1 MGCRFQVAVSE
12 SHRVGPSQSH
22 GKLQCLSIQLTA
34 NRAKMSDP
42 IWYYARGESEQGPIS
57 FAQIKA
63 LAATGALRRDDL
75 VWKEGMD
82 SWLPASD
89 VEELFPNGKKKS
101 KEVVKK
107 TAPGTKENGNSTPRP
122 KVSRPALPA
131 DVDMAQVIRSVGRGL
146 VVLGVLIVLMSRG
159 CDSLG
164 VRKVA
169 RLQALA
175 DTAESDFQRSWD
187 RAKSL
192 LEDEQTSLSERTDLN
207 NVEQQRLNNLPA
219 EMKKLERE
227 KKDEQRQLRRSKWAG
242 FQIAAEDAESSNR
255 IWGYWRLIGF
265 LFGTMVLAVGLLF
278 VTPTTE
284 GPERWICLVMLTVIL
299 YSVYTSDSVWGGSF

>member
-1 MGCRFQVAVSE
+1 MTE
-12 SHRVGPSQSH
+12 S
-22 GKLQCLSIQLTA
+22 
-34 NRAKMSDP
+34 

-57 FAQIKA
+57 TAQIKA

-75 VWKEGMD
+75 VWKEGMEN
-82 SWLPASD
+82 WLPASD
-89 VEELFPNGKKKS
+89 VDELFPQSKKKGS
-101 KEVVKK
+101 EPERQA
-107 TAPGTKENGNSTPRP
+107 APAAKDNGTPKPKPIGIRP
-122 KVSRPALPA
+122 SLPPDL
-131 DVDMAQVIRSVGRGL
+131 DVAQLIRSVGRGL

-175 DTAESDFQRSWD
+175 ATAESQFQRDWD
-187 RAKSL
+187 REKSRL
-192 LEDEQTSLSERTDLN
+192 KDAQQIVKLDIEKRAEEEKLREGKWEDYT
-207 NVEQQRLNNLPA
+207 
-219 EMKKLERE
+219 
-227 KKDEQRQLRRSKWAG
+227 
-242 FQIAAEDAESSNR
+242 IAAEDSESNNR
-255 IWGYWRLIGF
+255 MWAYWRHLGF

-299 YSVYTSDSVWGGSF
+299 YSVYAGNSVWG